1 MKRALKP
8 KTEEQISYLWKDY
21 FNSLKSFFQDT
32 HAEMHS
38 KNRDNHIRHDT
49 DPEYVENMIL
59 PISQYPDYWKGK
71 VALDFGCGCGRNIR
85 NLMKAADFSRV
96 DGCDI
101 SSYNAE
107 YSKKYIEEYFDL
119 QENHNKC
126 KTWETNGYNLRPS
139 PDNEY
144 DYVMSHVVFQHI
156 PNYSVRY
163 NLIKDIYRVL
173 KPGGIANLHFM
184 DLNASVP
191 YYCDY
196 ADGEITTFDSTGSPQ
211 PELPPIVPMNQSDIN
226 SFMENGMLN
235 CRVENSSYL
244 ERDFHE
250 IGFKNIKCFVGVD
263 PYANKKSYYI
273 QGWVS
278 NKR

>member
-1 MKRALKP
+1 MKRVPKP

-21 FNSLKSFFQDT
+21 FSFVKNFFQNT
-32 HAEMHS
+32 HIEMHS
-38 KNRDNHIRHDT
+38 KGADKDNHIRHDV

-85 NLMKAADFSRV
+85 NLLKAADFSRV

-126 KTWETNGYNLRPS
+126 KTWETNGYSLRPS

-156 PNYSVRY
+156 SNYSVRY
-163 NLIKDIYRVL
+163 NIIKDIYRVL
-173 KPGGIANLHFM
+173 KTDGIANLHFM
-184 DLNASVP
+184 DLGASVP
-191 YYCDY
+191 YYHNY
-196 ADGEITTFDSTGSPQ
+196 PSPGSTG
-211 PELPPIVPMNQSDIN
+211 EYGL
-226 SFMENGMLN
+226 LN

-273 QGWVS
+273 QGV
-278 NKR
+278 K